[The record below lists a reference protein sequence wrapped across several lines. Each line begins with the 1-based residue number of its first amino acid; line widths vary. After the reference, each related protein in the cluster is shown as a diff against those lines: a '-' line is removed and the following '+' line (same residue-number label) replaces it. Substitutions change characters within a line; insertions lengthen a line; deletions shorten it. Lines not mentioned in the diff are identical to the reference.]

1 MKKQVLN
8 NATFTGREMQ
18 AIAAMLLSSD
28 GINVDPI
35 INDLYPNL
43 DDSQK
48 SLFRCKLALLLKGN
62 LPEFQVRSGFRRT
75 GSSTAYC
82 MEIVS
87 ESSLLGT
94 VQVRK
99 IHKYTRVK
107 GENEAED
114 KWNEETLD
122 EYEKN
127 SIENQNLDYNLF
139 ETLDEAIKAW

>member
-8 NATFTGREMQ
+8 NAAFTGREMQ
-18 AIAAMLLSSD
+18 AIATMLLSSE

-82 MEIVS
+82 MEIIS

-99 IHKYTRVK
+99 IHKYIRVK
-107 GENEAED
+107 GENAED

-122 EYEKN
+122 EYEKD
-127 SIENQNLDYNLF
+127 SIENQNLDYTLF
-139 ETLDEAIKAW
+139 ETLDEAIKKW

>member
-1 MKKQVLN
+1 MKKQILS

-18 AIAAMLLSSD
+18 AITAMLLSSD
-28 GINVDPI
+28 GIDVDPI
-35 INDLYPNL
+35 IDDLYPNL

-48 SLFRCKLALLLKGN
+48 SLFRCKLALMLKGN
-62 LPEFQVRSGFRRT
+62 LPKFQVRSGFRRT

-82 MEIVS
+82 MEIIA

-94 VQVRK
+94 VQVKK
-99 IHKYTRVK
+99 IHKYIRVK

-127 SIENQNLDYNLF
+127 SIENQNLDYTLF

>member
-1 MKKQVLN
+1 MKKQILN
-8 NATFTGREMQ
+8 NAVFTGREMQ

-75 GSSTAYC
+75 NSSIAYC
-82 MEIVS
+82 MEIIA

-99 IHKYTRVK
+99 IHKYTREK
-107 GENEAED
+107 LENGTE
-114 KWNEETLD
+114 KWNEENLD

-127 SIENQNLDYNLF
+127 SIENQTLDYTLF
-139 ETLDEAIKAW
+139 ETLDEAIKSW